1 MNNNF
6 IVEPVSINKEISDNR
21 DRRNTLCQK

>member
-6 IVEPVSINKEISDNR
+6 IVEQVSINKEISDNR